1 MGLIADLASEEQLR
15 ALYTKYDG
23 DTRAGY
29 GYVGD
34 QPYIKRCLM
43 NPNIRGPEVWG
54 IESFVDDGIVR
65 GGITTAGDRTAAD
78 VKRIFSYITK
88 DLPQGV
94 LFGAKQVGLQLMNPK
109 VENPAVVGNVGAPN
123 LGFLQRQT
131 RIYDPT
137 SLLGSTAGSAFGI
150 HGIRH
155 GLPFLVEESYYEKIA
170 TANNQGAE
178 GENNRLVKLYTD
190 YVKEYIVPGNER
202 NDKKSTLSK
211 LTGFVKNNVL
221 GINDNNFKELSGP
234 AGPNSL
240 LGAGFT
246 AIDRVDNT
254 RDKALSFKTDA
265 PVVNLDDNFFVIGS
279 GLFFGYDKK
288 SPTQVLYSN
297 SFGRGF
303 KDNSGNDISE
313 SPQIIKPLLDQKI
326 TQQGVTNF
334 PTNPQGKQI
343 STLTYD
349 SLVNITDKLNDQN
362 IYPGTSTFTDF
373 RKIIVKQRGYDPIN
387 QDGGGL
393 MTEEYGTFNMET
405 RIGIGTQDA
414 LRGRSNYRIT
424 DQSAYDKINA
434 LGLFKTDALTDQAIK
449 DTRDLI
455 KFRFEA
461 LDSKS
466 TKQSSV
472 YIVFRAIL
480 KDFNDNYTAN
490 WDPIKYVGRGDKFYV
505 YNGFERQI
513 RFGFTVA
520 ATSRVEM
527 KPIYQKLNYLAANLT
542 PEYVNNKMRGPLMR
556 LTIGDYLLYTPGF
569 LTSLSYTIDD
579 QSPWEI
585 SIKDPEGLEAGVYEL
600 PHVINVDC
608 GFTPIQEF
616 LPQKSTHKS
625 PFILPRKAND
635 TYKWLD
641 PTSISEY
648 DQTLDSLD
656 TQDLVKDNLKG
667 NRVERSNV

>member
-34 QPYIKRCLM
+34 QPYIRRGLM
-43 NPNIRGPEVWG
+43 NPNVRGPEIWG

-109 VENPAVVGNVGAPN
+109 VENPAVVGNVGVPN

-137 SLLGSTAGSAFGI
+137 SLLGSTAGSGFGI

-170 TANNQGAE
+170 TANNQADE
-178 GENNRLVKLYTD
+178 GKNNRLVTLYTN
-190 YVKEYIVPGNER
+190 YVKDYTVPGNES
-202 NDKKSTLSK
+202 NDKKSLLSK
-211 LTGFVKNNVL
+211 ITGFVKNNVL

-234 AGPNSL
+234 AGPNSI

-254 RDKALSFKTDA
+254 RVKALSFKTDA
-265 PVVNLDDNFFVIGS
+265 PVFNLDDNFFRIGS
-279 GLFFGYDKK
+279 GQFFTDVDS
-288 SPTQVLYSN
+288 SPIQVVYNN
-297 SFGRGF
+297 SFGSYF
-303 KDNSGNDISE
+303 KDEFGNNVLETPQVVKTITDQQAIS
-313 SPQIIKPLLDQKI
+313 D
-326 TQQGVTNF
+326 TNRF

-349 SLVNITDKLNDQN
+349 NITRITDRLFDNG
-362 IYPGTSTFTDF
+362 IFPGTNTFRDF
-373 RKIIVKQRGYDPIN
+373 RKIIINQPGYDPAN

-393 MTEEYGTFNMET
+393 MTEDYQTYNMVS
-405 RIGIGTQDA
+405 RIGVGLQDNSF
-414 LRGRSNYRIT
+414 RDRSDYRVT
-424 DQSAYDKINA
+424 DELAYDKINA
-434 LGLFKTDALTDQAIK
+434 LGLFKTDALNEQAIK
-449 DTRDLI
+449 DTRDLV

-466 TKQSSV
+466 TKESSV
-472 YIVFRAIL
+472 YIVFRAII

-490 WDPIKYVGRGDKFYV
+490 WDPIKYVGRADKFYV

-527 KPIYQKLNYLAANLT
+527 KPIFQKLNYLASNLT
-542 PEYVNNKMRGPLMR
+542 PEYVGNKMRGPLMR
-556 LTIGDYLLYTPGF
+556 LTLGDYLLYTPGF

-585 SIKDPEGLEAGVYEL
+585 AIKDPEGNENGVYEL

-608 GFTPIQEF
+608 GFTPIHEF

-641 PTSISEY
+641 PTTESEY
-648 DQTLDSLD
+648 GQSLGDID
-656 TQDLVKDNLKG
+656 TKDFVKDNLTS
-667 NRVERSNV
+667 NRIQRASV